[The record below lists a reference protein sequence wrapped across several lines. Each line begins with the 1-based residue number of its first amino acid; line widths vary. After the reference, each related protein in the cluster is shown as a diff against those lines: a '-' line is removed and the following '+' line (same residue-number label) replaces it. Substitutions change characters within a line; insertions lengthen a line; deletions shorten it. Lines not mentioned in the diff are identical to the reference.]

1 MQRPTHTHGFTL
13 LELLI
18 AISIF
23 GMVIGIAYSSYNAS
37 FSIINTAG
45 KSAKTYAKAQTA
57 MERIMGDLESLHIG
71 SDLLFQGSNEDISG
85 HRADT
90 LQFTSTSFVRLHPDE
105 NPHGLLLINYTVEE
119 DPDTASL
126 LLYRSQ
132 NAIDADEEAI
142 HDSRL
147 LLCDNL
153 LEVAFTY
160 LDKDG
165 EERDNWGNE
174 ESDEGTD
181 KNTSAPPS
189 LISIRLRF
197 NDSPNDEPGTLFTSA
212 LTLPMAGM

>member
-1 MQRPTHTHGFTL
+1 MQRAAHPHGFTL

-37 FSIINTAG
+37 FSIINTTG
-45 KSAKTYAKAQTA
+45 KSAKTYAKARTA

-71 SDLLFQGSNEDISG
+71 NDLLFQGTSENISG

-90 LQFTSTSFVRLHPDE
+90 LLFTSTSFVRLHPDE
-105 NPHGLLLINYTVEE
+105 MSPGHLLIHYTVEE
-119 DPDTASL
+119 APDGASL

-132 NAIDADEEAI
+132 NSPQADEETI
-142 HDSRL
+142 KDSRL

-153 LEVAFTY
+153 QEVAFTY
-160 LDKDG
+160 LDKEG
-165 EERDNWGNE
+165 EERENWGE
-174 ESDEGTD
+174 DEND
-181 KNTSAPPS
+181 EDTSALPS
-189 LISIRLRF
+189 LITISLRF
-197 NDSPNDEPGTLFTSA
+197 NDSQNDEPGTLFTSA

>member
-1 MQRPTHTHGFTL
+1 MQRPANTHGFTL

-23 GMVIGIAYSSYNAS
+23 GVVIGVAYSSYNAS

-45 KSAKTYAKAQTA
+45 KSAKTYAKAKTA

-71 SDLLFQGSNEDISG
+71 NDLLFQGSNEEISG
-85 HRADT
+85 HRADN

-119 DPDTASL
+119 SPDATSL

-132 NAIDADEEAI
+132 NTTEADEETVQ
-142 HDSRL
+142 DSRL

-153 LEVAFTY
+153 QEVAFTY
-160 LDKDG
+160 LDKSG
-165 EERDNWGNE
+165 EERDGWGDE
-174 ESDEGTD
+174 ESDEH
-181 KNTSAPPS
+181 TSALPS
-189 LISIRLRF
+189 LITIRLRF
-197 NDSPNDEPGTLFTSA
+197 NDSSDDEPGTLFTSA
-212 LTLPMAGM
+212 LTLPMAEM